1 MTLKFEFINHSCFIL
16 TNNNITLAVD
26 PWLEGSVFNK
36 SWELLVDTPKSSL
49 GNVKNCDYIWFS
61 HEHPDHFNPQDVKKF
76 PTDKKYLFQK
86 RPGQILYPC
95 SIPEKNLKMQICK
108 SQHQYR

>member
-49 GNVKNCDYIWFS
+49 GNVKNCDYIYKIEDGEIIES
-61 HEHPDHFNPQDVKKF
+61 
-76 PTDKKYLFQK
+76 
-86 RPGQILYPC
+86 G
-95 SIPEKNLKMQICK
+95 IPEKILQVDN
-108 SQHQYR
+108 